1 MGEVLVDGKAKVEDT
16 TLIHALVG
24 FDGQGEVKDVV
35 GVWERHFH
43 RAAEG
48 KFLKVWRDNKLEAHT
63 TTIQQVSSASYTV
76 HYGKV
81 THLVAR
87 VIAPR

>member
-1 MGEVLVDGKAKVEDT
+1 MREVLVDGKAKVEDT

-24 FDGQGEVKDVV
+24 FDGQGEVEDVV

-48 KFLKVWRDNKLEAHT
+48 EFLKV
-63 TTIQQVSSASYTV
+63 
-76 HYGKV
+76 
-81 THLVAR
+81 
-87 VIAPR
+87 